1 MKKLSTSEIISIV
14 SIVVSII
21 IVVLEEKT
29 DEVTKWIIFG
39 LLFAA
44 LIVYST
50 LVVVRHLKIKRGIS
64 STILI
69 GKTKKYTMKIVR
81 LAQASEKQLKRFAFL
96 KGLRGVER
104 HNKLLLKKC
113 RGDLKTLVR
122 SEKYAKDVANLHDR
136 INEYFRQKSANYA
149 DLEAVRAY
157 SYSTLKAM
165 ESAPAEKA
173 YQIAQAI
180 IEEIFSINRVL
191 LQLEQHHIRIRL
203 GKYVARYTNSEI
215 QQIKA
220 YTDLI
225 GWTYILLGDNRR
237 GHEAISTAINIIN
250 NRIGS
255 SGEIPDGMTADKYYE
270 YLFLK
275 VRALRHL
282 GTTYYTYKNIDS
294 YSYLESAME
303 ILDKYD
309 FEHNYKDKAALE
321 NMRFG
326 ILNNMYL
333 SMFYKFVEK
342 DDRDKRGLEDIK
354 NMLIDVERNI
364 AELDKLPPE
373 KQDKHRFVKLTALKC
388 QLTKAL
394 DVCGLRRI
402 DVCAVEKDMERV
414 ESILNKNIYFDDAI
428 EVYINQKVQLLY
440 EKVNL
445 ILQDTPQPESF
456 I

>member
-1 MKKLSTSEIISIV
+1 MKKLSTSEIISIA
-14 SIVVSII
+14 SIVVSIVV
-21 IVVLEEKT
+21 VVLEEKT
-29 DEVTKWIIFG
+29 NKVTKWIIFG

-44 LIVYST
+44 LIIYTT
-50 LVVVRHLKIKRGIS
+50 LVLVRHLRIWRGMS
-64 STILI
+64 STILMS
-69 GKTKKYTMKIVR
+69 KTRKYTMKIVR
-81 LAQASEKQLKRFAFL
+81 LAQASEKQLKHFAFL

-104 HNKLLLKKC
+104 YNKQLLRKC

-122 SEKYAKDVANLHDR
+122 SEKFAKDIAGLHDR
-136 INEYFRQKSANYA
+136 INEYFKQKSANYA
-149 DLEAVRAY
+149 DLEAVKAY
-157 SYSTLKAM
+157 SASTLKAM

-180 IEEIFSINRVL
+180 IEEIFSVNRVL

-203 GKYVARYTNSEI
+203 GRYVAKYTNNEI

-250 NRIGS
+250 NRIGA
-255 SGEIPDGMTADKYYE
+255 SGEIPDGMTMERYYD

-303 ILDKYD
+303 ILEKYD
-309 FEHNYKDKAALE
+309 FEHNYKDRAGLE

-354 NMLIDVERNI
+354 NMLINVERSI
-364 AELDKLPPE
+364 SELDALPPE
-373 KQDKHRFVKLTALKC
+373 KQDRHRFVKLTALKC

-394 DVCGLRRI
+394 DVCGLKRI
-402 DVCAVEKDMERV
+402 DVVAAEKDMERV

-445 ILQDTPQPESF
+445 ILQEPSAL
-456 I
+456 